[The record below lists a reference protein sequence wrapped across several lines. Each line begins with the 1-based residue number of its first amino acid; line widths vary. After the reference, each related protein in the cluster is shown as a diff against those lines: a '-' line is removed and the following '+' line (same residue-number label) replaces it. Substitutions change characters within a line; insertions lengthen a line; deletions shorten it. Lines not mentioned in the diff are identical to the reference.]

1 MVNSLIIAITMA
13 LNVTTVY
20 IKLQII
26 VRMYRRKKNVL
37 KVSEML
43 EFLSMTPK
51 KLSDHYVR

>member
-37 KVSEML
+37 KLLEML

-51 KLSDHYVR
+51 IFSDHYVR